1 MLPYGLAAHLLLDE
15 NPGAAGYFQQRYD
28 ELRALLSRGLPQ
40 ESEEIE
46 DRYGGIEYGEF
57 SRW

>member
-15 NPGAAGYFQQRYD
+15 NTNAAGFFQQRYE
-28 ELRALLSRGLPQ
+28 ELKSQLARGLPR
-40 ESEEIE
+40 ESEDIE